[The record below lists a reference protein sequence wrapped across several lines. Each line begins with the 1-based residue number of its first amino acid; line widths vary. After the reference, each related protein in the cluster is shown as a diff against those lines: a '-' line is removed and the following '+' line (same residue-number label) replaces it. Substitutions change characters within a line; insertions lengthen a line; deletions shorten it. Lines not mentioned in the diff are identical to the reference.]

1 MSRLTLHTLGM
12 PRIEYAGSSLAL
24 DRRKAVALLVYLALN
39 DRAHGRDALATLFW
53 PGYDQAT
60 ARGNLRRTLS
70 VLHTALHEAWLVS
83 DRDSVALRRSG
94 ELWIDTLEF
103 ERLLATCRTH
113 GHAPAQTCPRC
124 LPALSQAVALYA
136 DDFLTGFTLPDAPD
150 FDDWQREQTEAL
162 RRMLSDAL
170 ARLAKC
176 LVVAGDFAGAAD
188 HVRRRVALDPLDESA
203 QRQLMQVLAWA
214 GDRTAALRQ
223 YQACVA
229 LLRRDVQAAPSP
241 ETTNLYAAISQNLL
255 APPAAFAQPGPELV
269 SRAAELPA
277 GEREHVLSAAPETP
291 PAGQQIW
298 SPDERGVSG
307 DLRPVSVLC
316 AGLAGE
322 AEPEIAA
329 SGVARLLQALETVLG
344 CYEAR
349 IDRLLGDSV
358 VAVFGAGQVHEDDP
372 ERAVAAA
379 CALLPAALALDAQA
393 ETQACAGP
401 GISAAVVTGEAYFGP
416 VGAGDRAHVAVL
428 GPLVNR
434 AARLQT
440 RAAAGQAL
448 ADRAT
453 YSRTRGAFS
462 FRPAG
467 SEGAPEQPQVYE
479 VIGVRS
485 RPAKTRGI
493 EGLRAA
499 LVGRDE
505 ELARLTAALTK
516 ACAGQGQMVT
526 LIGEAG
532 VGKSRLVA
540 ELRARHPHP
549 VPAELAPLPRREREA
564 TPSPLGGEGRGE
576 GHVAWLEGRCLEPA
590 SNTPY
595 APFADLLRSH
605 FSALAALGDAPCD
618 PALLACA
625 IRGDM
630 QALRDG
636 GHLTSEQVE
645 EIGPLL
651 GNLLSVRFGDD
662 WDERLRMAD
671 PGQIRHR
678 TFAAL
683 RTLFAAWASRQPT
696 VIVLEDLHWADSL
709 TIDLIGELIGVLA
722 DQPLLVLCVFR
733 PGREYPSERLAPMAE
748 RRCAGRYTE
757 LRLRPLTAG
766 EGRRLLASLL
776 TVEDLPAQAREL
788 IVAQGEG
795 NPFFTEEIV
804 RGLIDA
810 GLLFRDGATWRA
822 RERIEIAHAP
832 EGVRSVILSRVDR
845 LAVGDRQVLQAA
857 AVLGRLFRPR
867 VLARLLPS
875 EVNLDAVLDRLAERD
890 FVYLERSWPEPEYSF
905 KHVLTQQA
913 VYGMLLAGRKAQ
925 LHRRAGE
932 AIESLYADS
941 LAEHY
946 EALAHHYDRGDAG
959 EKAIE
964 YLLKAGE
971 KARRAYLN
979 DEAIAY
985 FERAL
990 ARCEQ
995 AASAGGPG
1003 VGCAAAR
1010 LEALTGLG
1018 KVHFLVGRFVDAERW
1033 LRQAISLGRELG
1045 LASVPLVQLSFWL
1058 GDSLYWQGRQIEQ
1071 GQVGEEGL
1079 ALLGDATESVET
1091 ATMSYFVAIGLRFA
1105 GEEEKFWERIA
1116 RISQYVGDLPYREE
1130 LRTVYSGVTMFEFL
1144 RNKNAEGAQRWADAL
1159 EQHGRRNHDRRA
1171 LCEALVDRAV
1181 IQFRSGGY
1189 ESALMYDERALD
1201 ECLQISD
1208 VPNGLGAYEM
1218 LCIHYLAVGR
1228 LDEAATWAYRSLED
1242 WMGAHDAK
1250 RTPCAL
1256 TTLGIVQLSNR
1267 DYTGASCT
1275 AAKIGEILPALS
1287 FQRRLQLTLTL
1298 AGLNLALAR
1307 DAEVLTLFRILL
1319 HDIPPAVLCPWFRRA
1334 QLRPW
1339 FPALLSSIEAAC
1351 GNPAAFRAFCGDY
1364 RERHP
1369 EAATL
1374 APYQWYL
1381 EPAVAPHSFADPR
1394 YGLDLGKAT
1403 AGDLQYAGWRW
1414 FDPHSDCSYLVLPAN
1429 GLVMCAAN
1437 GRDLFYT
1444 NQSAPRFVRQASG
1457 DFAAETVCL
1466 TADDR
1471 PAMGGLLLWL
1481 DKENYLRVEWG
1492 RYGRYEVLFDGCV
1505 ANADAVYGRGRLP
1518 REPLRVFLR
1527 LVRRGDRMD
1536 ALCSA
1541 DGETWWSVGHAAF
1554 PTEDPVQIGLCAI
1567 GMIDRTIYPGAYRDG
1582 TAIRFES
1589 FRMW

>member
-1 MSRLTLHTLGM
+1 MSRLTLHTLGL
-12 PRIEYAGSSLAL
+12 PRIKYAGSSLAL

-70 VLHTALHEAWLVS
+70 VLHTALHEEWLVS
-83 DRDSVALRRSG
+83 DRDSVALRRNG

-113 GHAPAQTCPRC
+113 GHAPAQTCPHC

-170 ARLAKC
+170 ARLAEC

-203 QRQLMQVLAWA
+203 QRQLIQVLAWA
-214 GDRTAALRQ
+214 GDRAAALRQ
-223 YQACVA
+223 YQTCVA

-241 ETTNLYAAISQNLL
+241 ETTTLYETISQNRL
-255 APPAAFAQPGPELV
+255 APPSTFAEPLPASPLGSKLA
-269 SRAAELPA
+269 SRAVELPA
-277 GEREHVLSAAPETP
+277 RERLEIVPAVPVPPPREAPSRSH
-291 PAGQQIW
+291 A
-298 SPDERGVSG
+298 ERGVSG

-322 AEPEIAA
+322 AEPDAAA
-329 SGVARLLQALETVLG
+329 SGVARLLQALETALIG
-344 CYEAR
+344 YEAR
-349 IDRLLGDSV
+349 IDRLLGDNV
-358 VAVFGAGQVHEDDP
+358 VAVFGAGRVHEDDP
-372 ERAVAAA
+372 ERAMQ
-379 CALLPAALALDAQA
+379 AALALVASGAAQA
-393 ETQACAGP
+393 RAAL

-416 VGAGDRAHVAVL
+416 VGAGDPAHIAVL

-462 FRPAG
+462 FRPAS

-505 ELARLTAALTK
+505 ELTRLTAALTK

-549 VPAELAPLPRREREA
+549 DPLPAREREA

-576 GHVAWLEGRCLEPA
+576 GHVAWLEGRCLELAA
-590 SNTPY
+590 STPY
-595 APFADLLRSH
+595 APFVDLLRGY
-605 FSALAALGDAPCD
+605 FSTLAALDDAPCD
-618 PALLACA
+618 PALLACTLCA
-625 IRGDM
+625 DLR
-630 QALRDG
+630 ALRDE
-636 GHLTSEQVE
+636 GHLTAEQVE

-651 GNLLSVRFGDD
+651 GNLLSLCFGDD

-683 RTLFAAWASRQPT
+683 RTIFTAWASSQPT
-696 VIVLEDLHWADSL
+696 VVVLEDLHWADAL
-709 TIDLIGELIGVLA
+709 TIDLIGELMGVLA
-722 DQPLLVLCVFR
+722 DHPLLVLCVFR

-748 RRCAGRYTE
+748 RRCAGRYSE
-757 LRLRPLTAG
+757 LRLHPLTAD
-766 EGRRLLASLL
+766 ESHQLLASLL
-776 TVEDLPAQAREL
+776 TVESLPAPAREL
-788 IVAQGEG
+788 IVAQSEG
-795 NPFFTEEIV
+795 NPFFTEELV

-810 GLLFRDGATWRA
+810 GLLSRDGPTWHARA
-822 RERIEIAHAP
+822 HIALAHAP

-845 LAVGDRQVLQAA
+845 LAADDRQVLQAA

-867 VLARLLPS
+867 VLARLIPS
-875 EVNLDAVLDRLAERD
+875 EVNLDAALDRLAERD

-913 VYGMLLAGRKAQ
+913 VYGTLLAGRKAD
-925 LHRRAGE
+925 LHQRAGA
-932 AIESLYADS
+932 AIETLYAES

-959 EKAIE
+959 EKAVE

-979 DEAIAY
+979 DEAIAT

-990 ARCEQ
+990 ARCDLPTLVPPPSQGREETN
-995 AASAGGPG
+995 
-1003 VGCAAAR
+1003 VAR

-1018 KVHFLVGRFVDAERW
+1018 KVHFLVGRFGEAEGR
-1033 LRQAISLGRELG
+1033 LRKAISLGRELG
-1045 LASVPLVQLSFWL
+1045 LAPTQLVQLYFWL
-1058 GDSLYWQGRQIEQ
+1058 GDSLYWQSRQQEQ
-1071 GQVGEEGL
+1071 GQVGEDGL
-1079 ALLGDATESVET
+1079 ALLGDATESVEA
-1091 ATMSYFVAIGLRFA
+1091 ATMSYFAAIGWRFA
-1105 GEEEKFWERIA
+1105 GEEARFWEGIA
-1116 RISQYVGDLPYREE
+1116 RISRYVGRLPYREE
-1130 LRTVYSGVTMFEFL
+1130 LRTVYAGIAMSCCQWD
-1144 RNKNAEGAQRWADAL
+1144 KNAEGGLCWLDML
-1159 EQHGRRNHDRRA
+1159 EEHSRRYHDRRA
-1171 LCEALVDRAV
+1171 LCEALVVRGG
-1181 IQFRSGGY
+1181 IQRLLGSCQ
-1189 ESALMYDERALD
+1189 SAAGLFERALEESHRIGDVSTGFMAHESLCSANLCLGRLNEAETWAHRLIEVGIWANDAGRTSYALVYLGIARLCAGDMQRASSNAD
-1201 ECLQISD
+1201 EISELLPKLKSRWRFFITLRLAELYLALNRRTDAFALYEAMFRDFEPRALCLWWRREQPYPAFPAIL
-1208 VPNGLGAYEM
+1208 NGLEEV
-1218 LCIHYLAVGR
+1218 C
-1228 LDEAATWAYRSLED
+1228 
-1242 WMGAHDAK
+1242 
-1250 RTPCAL
+1250 
-1256 TTLGIVQLSNR
+1256 
-1267 DYTGASCT
+1267 
-1275 AAKIGEILPALS
+1275 GES
-1287 FQRRLQLTLTL
+1287 
-1298 AGLNLALAR
+1298 
-1307 DAEVLTLFRILL
+1307 
-1319 HDIPPAVLCPWFRRA
+1319 
-1334 QLRPW
+1334 
-1339 FPALLSSIEAAC
+1339 
-1351 GNPAAFRAFCGDY
+1351 AAFQAICQNYRAKY
-1364 RERHP
+1364 P
-1369 EAATL
+1369 EAVTMSFS
-1374 APYQWYL
+1374 QWHL
-1381 EPAVAPHSFADPR
+1381 GPADIQVAASDPR
-1394 YGLDLGKAT
+1394 HIICFARET
-1403 AGDLQYAGWRW
+1403 AESLCAVGWRW
-1414 FDPHSDCSYLVLPAN
+1414 QDPYADCAYALQPKN
-1429 GLVMCAAN
+1429 GLVVCAAN
-1437 GRDLFYT
+1437 GRDLFHV

-1457 DFAAETVCL
+1457 DFAAETICL

-1527 LVRRGDRMD
+1527 LVRRGERVD

-1541 DGETWWSVGHAAF
+1541 DGETWWNVGHAAF
-1554 PTEDPVQIGLCAI
+1554 PTEDLVQIGVCAI
-1567 GMIDRTIYPGAYRDG
+1567 GMIDRTIYPGAYREG